1 MSCAP
6 RFSAHG
12 RPAGRIQGAIASRGA
27 AQAPEGSAMKPPAFD
42 YHRPESVDETLAL
55 LANVGD
61 DGKVLAGGQSLVPIL
76 NMRLASPVHLVD
88 INRLADLA
96 YVRAEPGGVRVGAL
110 ARHAD
115 VERDAALALL
125 REATACVA
133 HAAIR
138 NRGTSVGSL
147 VHADPAAELPC
158 VLALLGGT
166 VSLASAAGRRE
177 VGAGE
182 FFLGPLQSA
191 TRADE
196 LAVEAWFPA
205 PPPRSG
211 TAWLEVSRRHGDYA
225 LCGVGALVT
234 LDEDRRIAAARA
246 VCVAVGPAPVDAA
259 AWSQAA
265 ALASAAVEPGDDI
278 HATAAYRRHLAGV
291 LVARAGRAA
300 AAAAREAFG

>member
-133 HAAIR
+133 HAAVR

-147 VHADPAAELPC
+147 VHADPAAEL
-158 VLALLGGT
+158 AYWY
-166 VSLASAAGRRE
+166 
-177 VGAGE
+177 
-182 FFLGPLQSA
+182 GPLVSGLVYWRSSMVLP
-191 TRADE
+191 RASNSFSVVVPPVGGMT
-196 LAVEAWFPA
+196 AV
-205 PPPRSG
+205 RSP
-211 TAWLEVSRRHGDYA
+211 W
-225 LCGVGALVT
+225 
-234 LDEDRRIAAARA
+234 
-246 VCVAVGPAPVDAA
+246 
-259 AWSQAA
+259 
-265 ALASAAVEPGDDI
+265 
-278 HATAAYRRHLAGV
+278 
-291 LVARAGRAA
+291 
-300 AAAAREAFG
+300 